1 MKQIVLILVF
11 ALAGQIIAG
20 GQPFEKGDKAL
31 NVSLGIGSALYSG
44 PNIKMSIPP
53 IAVSFEQGITEKLG
67 IGYIGVGGYVG
78 ISGSKY
84 EYPGSDYGYKNT
96 YIIVGGRA
104 AYHFDL
110 VDDLDIYAGVILGV
124 NITSS
129 KEFGDFPVSYV
140 DNSQSTRVAHS
151 EFVGI
156 RWFFKP
162 GFALMAELGY
172 GISYLNLGVAFKF

>member
-1 MKQIVLILVF
+1 MKRVAFILVL
-11 ALAGQIIAG
+11 ALAGQIIAE

-44 PNIKMSIPP
+44 RYYKMRIPP
-53 IAVSFEQGITEKLG
+53 ISVSFEQGITEKLG
-67 IGYIGVGGYVG
+67 IGYIGVGG
-78 ISGSKY
+78 ILSIAGSKY
-84 EYPGSDYGYKNT
+84 EYPGFDYGYKNT
-96 YIIVGGRA
+96 YIIAGGRA

-110 VDDLDIYAGVILGV
+110 VDDLDIYAGIIVGV
-124 NITSS
+124 NIVSS
-129 KEFGDFPVSYV
+129 KEFGDFPVSYI
-140 DNSQSTRVAHS
+140 DNSQTTSVAHS

-162 GFALMAELGY
+162 GFGLMAEVGY